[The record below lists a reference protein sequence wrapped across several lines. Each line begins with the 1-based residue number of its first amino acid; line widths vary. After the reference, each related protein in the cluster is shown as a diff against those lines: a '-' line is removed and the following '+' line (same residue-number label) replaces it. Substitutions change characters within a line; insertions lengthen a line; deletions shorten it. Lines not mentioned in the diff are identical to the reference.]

1 MEYEPG
7 KIYRLKAPSD
17 GWIEGQIVRFPVG
30 LPVKFVEKGRDRFIV
45 IEPKGQTVEFPL
57 QYVWRLGRKDVNIFK
72 TGYTEDPER
81 YLLVAYESEEV
92 AEKQWEK
99 YTQPE
104 KYRWYIDS
112 LRKELGST
120 AYSDWECG
128 WSKSDIK
135 YILKAATMRFVI
147 NGQLQYPQEFIDAI
161 CDIAL
166 LIYGN
171 DAPGWSE
178 EVPPQVAEETAFV
191 CLAAVEEV
199 LTHHYFV
206 QTEGEWNLLEKK
218 FTHEDL
224 EITTEEEEEE

>member
-17 GWIEGQIVRFPVG
+17 GWIAGKIVRFPVG

-45 IEPKGQTVEFPL
+45 IEPKGQAVEFPL

-72 TGYTEDPER
+72 VGYTEDPKR
-81 YLLVAYESEEV
+81 YLLGAYEDEEV
-92 AEKQWEK
+92 AEKQWK
-99 YTQPE
+99 AYTQPE
-104 KYRWYIDS
+104 KNRWYIDV
-112 LRKELGST
+112 LRQEHKSNV
-120 AYSDWECG
+120 YSDWECG

-135 YILKAATMRFVI
+135 YILKAATTRFVI
-147 NGQLQYPQEFIDAI
+147 NGELQYPQEFIDAI

-178 EVPPQVAEETAFV
+178 EVSPQVAEEAAFV

-199 LTHHYFV
+199 LTHNYLV
-206 QTEGEWNLLEKK
+206 KSGGVWNLLEKK
-218 FTHEDL
+218 FTHEEL
-224 EITTEEEEEE
+224 EITTEEEEKE